1 MIAGPVV
8 NTDNSCTFSVWAP
21 EKKQV
26 FLHIVHPFDRE
37 LMMRKNDEG
46 YFSVTVDE
54 VHDGCRYFIRTGK
67 QDLPDPGSHY
77 QPGGVHGPSQVV
89 DHSIFNWTDL
99 DWKSIPVRELV
110 FYEVHT
116 GTFTTEGTFEAM
128 IPLLPEIRNTGFN
141 AIELMPVAQFPGSRN
156 WGYDGV
162 YPYSVQNSYGGP
174 EGLKKLVNA
183 CHSEGIAVFLDVVY
197 NHLGPEGNY
206 FSSFGPYFTS
216 KYRIPW
222 GDAINLDDAWSDG
235 VRDYFSDN
243 PAFWFRNYHIDGI
256 RADAIHMIFDSGA
269 VNFWELT
276 KGKVEKEEE
285 RQGRKFCLIAEADYN
300 SPRVI
305 SPAGSGGYGFDAL
318 WLDDFHH
325 ALYVLLHREGRSRYE
340 DFGALEQLAKAYT
353 DGFVH
358 SGEMVR
364 FRKKRHGAS
373 SAGLPGDRFVVFN
386 QNHDQV
392 GNRVGGERLPSL
404 VGYDQ
409 VRQASAAIILSPYIP
424 LFFMGE
430 EYGEDNPFFY
440 FVSHSDEELVNSV
453 REGRKKEFE
462 SFKWETEPPDP
473 QDEYTF
479 KQSGIDWNKRY
490 SGKHLAILEWNR
502 TLLELRRNHQSLRN
516 FSKDGVFVYL
526 FGQEG
531 FGLLRKSSDEK
542 EMILCIFNISEREIP
557 IEMPAIAE
565 RWKKLIDSN
574 DDKWREETV
583 NEAEG
588 TSAPAEIKA
597 SDMLTC
603 HVGSTLVYCSL
614 KQMYHT

>member
-1 MIAGPVV
+1 MRAGPVV
-8 NTDNSCTFSVWAP
+8 NTDNCCTFWVWAP
-21 EKKQV
+21 EKEQV

-37 LMMRKNDEG
+37 LKMKKNDEG
-46 YFSVTVDE
+46 YFSVSVDE
-54 VHDGCRYFIRTGK
+54 VHDGCRYYLRPGK

-99 DWKSIPVRELV
+99 DWNGIPVGELV

-116 GTFTTEGTFEAM
+116 GTFTPEGTFEAI
-128 IPLLPEIRNTGFN
+128 IPLLPEIRETGFN

-162 YPYSVQNSYGGP
+162 YPYSVHNSYGGP

-216 KYRIPW
+216 KYKIPW
-222 GDAINLDDAWSDG
+222 GDAINLDDDWSDG

-243 PAFWFRNYHIDGI
+243 PVFWFRNYHIDGI
-256 RADAIHMIFDSGA
+256 RADAIHMIYDSGA

-276 KGKVEKEEE
+276 NAKVAEEE
-285 RQGRKFCLIAEADYN
+285 EKQGRKFHLIAEADYN

-305 SPAGSGGYGFDAL
+305 SPAASGGYGFDAL
-318 WLDDFHH
+318 WLDDYHH
-325 ALYVLLHREGRSRYE
+325 ALYVILHREGRSRYE
-340 DFGALEQLAKAYT
+340 DFGTLEQLAKAYT

-358 SGEMVR
+358 SGELVK
-364 FRKKRHGAS
+364 FRKKKHGAS

-392 GNRVGGERLPSL
+392 GNRVGGERLPVL

-440 FVSHSDEELVNSV
+440 FVSHSDEELINSV

-462 SFKWETEPPDP
+462 SYNWDREPPDP
-473 QDEYTF
+473 QDESTF
-479 KQSGIDWNKRY
+479 KQSMIDWNKRY
-490 SGKHLAILEWNR
+490 SGRYRLILDWNR
-502 TLLELRRNHQSLRN
+502 ELLHLRRNYKSLRN

-526 FGQEG
+526 FGQKG
-531 FGLLRKSSDEK
+531 LGLLRKSSDEK
-542 EMILCIFNISEREIP
+542 EMILCLFNFSEQEFS
-557 IEMPAIAE
+557 IEMPVAANWE
-565 RWKKLIDSN
+565 KLIDSN
-574 DDKWREETV
+574 DDKWIEEPD
-583 NEAEG
+583 NEGEG
-588 TSAPAEIKA
+588 MKAPAKIKGA
-597 SDMLTC
+597 DMLTC
-603 HVGSTLVYCSL
+603 HAGSTLVYCNS

>member
-1 MIAGPVV
+1 MKAGPVV
-8 NTDNSCTFSVWAP
+8 NTDNCCTFWVWAP
-21 EKKQV
+21 EKEQV

-37 LMMRKNDEG
+37 LKMKKNNEG
-46 YFSVTVDE
+46 YFSVAVDE
-54 VHDGCRYFIRTGK
+54 VHDGCRYFFRPGK
-67 QDLPDPGSHY
+67 EDLPDPGSHY

-99 DWKSIPVRELV
+99 DWKGIPLKELV

-116 GTFTTEGTFEAM
+116 GTFTPEGTFEAI
-128 IPLLPEIRNTGFN
+128 IPLLPEIRDSGFN

-174 EGLKKLVNA
+174 EGLKKLVDA

-206 FSSFGPYFTS
+206 FSSFGPYSTS
-216 KYRIPW
+216 KYKIPW

-235 VRDYFSDN
+235 VREYFSDN

-256 RADAIHMIFDSGA
+256 RADAIHMIYDSGA

-276 KGKVEKEEE
+276 MRKVEEEE
-285 RQGRKFCLIAEADYN
+285 EKQGRKFCLIAEADYN
-300 SPRVI
+300 SPKVI
-305 SPAGSGGYGFDAL
+305 SPAVSGGYGFDAL

-358 SGEMVR
+358 SGEYVK

-392 GNRVGGERLPSL
+392 GNRVGGERLPVL

-430 EYGEDNPFFY
+430 EYGEENPFFY
-440 FVSHSDEELVNSV
+440 FVSHSNEELIYSV
-453 REGRKKEFE
+453 REGRKIEFE
-462 SFKWETEPPDP
+462 SYNWDREPPDP

-479 KQSGIDWNKRY
+479 KRSMIEWDKRY
-490 SGKHLAILEWNR
+490 SGRHRLILEWNR
-502 TLLELRRNHQSLRN
+502 ELLRLRRSQRSLRN

-531 FGLLRKSSDEK
+531 LGLLRKSSDES
-542 EMILCIFNISEREIP
+542 EMILCIFNISEREIS
-557 IEMPAIAE
+557 IEMPAIAAK
-565 RWKKLIDSN
+565 WNILIDSN
-574 DDKWREETV
+574 DEKWKEDTV
-583 NEAEG
+583 NEALKYP
-588 TSAPAEIKA
+588 SPAEIKA
-597 SDMLTC
+597 GDMITC
-603 HVGSTLVYCSL
+603 HAGSTLVYCNL
-614 KQMYHT
+614 KQM